1 MINYH
6 NKPDRITVMKKG
18 KIHIYTGNGKGKTT
32 AALGLALRAAG
43 AGMNVFI
50 GQFMK
55 RGYYSE
61 IDALAQ
67 LNETITVRQYGSGRF
82 VKDQPHD
89 EEIES
94 AQAGLEEISKILQ
107 SGHFDVVIMDE
118 ACTAMHFRLFKPESL
133 MKSLEERNQGTEVII
148 TGRNAPP
155 ELIDMAD
162 LVTEMREIKHYY
174 RQGVKARKGIEK

>member
-1 MINYH
+1 ME
-6 NKPDRITVMKKG
+6 KG
-18 KIHIYTGNGKGKTT
+18 KIQVYTGNGKGKTT

-43 AGMNVFI
+43 AGMSVFI

-61 IDALAQ
+61 IDALVQ
-67 LNETITVRQYGSGRF
+67 LNEYITVRQYGSGQF
-82 VKDQPHD
+82 VKDQPSQ

-107 SGHFDVVIMDE
+107 SGHYDVVIMDE
-118 ACTAMHFRLFKPESL
+118 ACTAMHFRLFTTESL
-133 MKSLEERNQGTEVII
+133 MKSLKERSQGIEVII
-148 TGRNAPP
+148 TGRNAPR